1 MFFFPR
7 LGRWFV
13 RAPAPPARATVGDVS
28 RATNPPAMHF
38 GVETMP
44 PGCVFRR
51 TPRVS
56 FRSPPG
62 RVHPV
67 VHHPNVGALPSP
79 PRALADFPPPDPPP
93 PKSRSGFGPG
103 KPRVKTLILGA
114 NFGTSLAA
122 EIAAS
127 GDKRLISDDGVAQH
141 VTRPLLEVAGVPA
154 LEWWLRALRR
164 CPHTSDV
171 SDIHVIANQE
181 NVIEYVNWTLDEN
194 PAKCGG
200 FDRGNV
206 VNDGAAPDGARRGPA
221 GDLLAA
227 LENAIGYDDH
237 LLLIDGDHVPEP
249 NFDIGTI
256 IDHAA
261 ARGRDTLTYIRA
273 RGSSSSSDSDAS
285 ESLALRLACGA
296 DGAPLSN
303 PEVLGAL
310 AYPSDAAAARAAGYT
325 AAAGPVMFLRKGTL
339 PWVSRFF
346 EDVGDLEPAHQSLGR
361 LVAYL
366 RGKVPMRALEIK
378 HVFPLKTLAEYT
390 RADALFRFHAERRE
404 EAERALGGAVV
415 AGAASDATTRKR
427 MLTERFA
434 REDARFGNARA
445 RAVAGALDMDLLTAK
460 FEASRRDAVK
470 LDAPPP
476 ERGSVVPERFADASL
491 WRGAAPEQH
500 PCYVTSSVASYGKK
514 MPTQPEM
521 PTRWH
526 GIRGEFTDGFGGN
539 MYRDGGFVM
548 GVDKSKVH
556 PSADGVFS

>member
-1 MFFFPR
+1 MWERGPPLLARSLTFPR
-7 LGRWFV
+7 SR
-13 RAPAPPARATVGDVS
+13 PA
-28 RATNPPAMHF
+28 
-38 GVETMP
+38 
-44 PGCVFRR
+44 
-51 TPRVS
+51 
-56 FRSPPG
+56 
-62 RVHPV
+62 
-67 VHHPNVGALPSP
+67 
-79 PRALADFPPPDPPP
+79 P

-171 SDIHVIANQE
+171 SDVHVIANQE
-181 NVIEYVNWTLDEN
+181 NATEYVHWTLDEN
-194 PAKCGG
+194 PETCGG

-206 VNDGAAPDGARRGPA
+206 INDGAAPDGARAGPA

-227 LENAIGYDDH
+227 LERAIGYDDH
-237 LLLIDGDHVPEP
+237 LLVIDGDHVPEP
-249 NFDIGTI
+249 NLDIGVVV
-256 IDHAA
+256 DRAL
-261 ARGRDTLTYIRA
+261 ARGCDFLAFTR
-273 RGSSSSSDSDAS
+273 SSSSTDPSSDAV
-285 ESLALRLACGA
+285 ALRLACGA
-296 DGAPLSN
+296 DGAPLFN

-325 AAAGPVMFLRKGTL
+325 AALGPVLFLRKETL

-366 RGKVPMRALEIK
+366 RGKTSMRAMEMK
-378 HVFPLKTLAEYT
+378 HVFPLKTLAEYE
-390 RADALFRFHAERRE
+390 RANALFRFYAERRE
-404 EAERALGGAVV
+404 EAERAFGGEGVV
-415 AGAASDATTRKR
+415 AGAPSDATTRKA
-427 MLTERFA
+427 LLAERFA

-445 RAVAGALDMDLLTAK
+445 CAVAGALDMDVLVVK
-460 FEASRRDAVK
+460 FEASLREVAT

-476 ERGSVVPERFADASL
+476 ERESVLPGRFADASL
-491 WRGAAPEQH
+491 WRGAAPAQH

-514 MPTQPEM
+514 LPKQAEM
-521 PTRWH
+521 PTKWH
-526 GIRGEFTDGFGGN
+526 GVRGEFTDGFGGHT
-539 MYRDGGFVM
+539 YRDGGFVV
-548 GVDKSKVH
+548 GIDRSKVH

>member
-1 MFFFPR
+1 
-7 LGRWFV
+7 
-13 RAPAPPARATVGDVS
+13 
-28 RATNPPAMHF
+28 MHF

-44 PGCVFRR
+44 PGCVFGRTRASRLVRR
-51 TPRVS
+51 PVASISSSIIQMWGRCLPLLARSLT
-56 FRSPPG
+56 SPP
-62 RVHPV
+62 PT
-67 VHHPNVGALPSP
+67 
-79 PRALADFPPPDPPP
+79 RAR

-181 NVIEYVNWTLDEN
+181 NVIEYVNWTLDED

-206 VNDGAAPDGARRGPA
+206 VNDGAAPDGARAGPA

-261 ARGRDTLTYIRA
+261 ARGRDTLTYT
-273 RGSSSSSDSDAS
+273 RGSSASSDAFS

-346 EDVGDLEPAHQSLGR
+346 QDVGDLEPAHQSLGR

-366 RGKVPMRALEIK
+366 RGRVPMRALEIK

-390 RADALFRFHAERRE
+390 HADALFRFHAERRE
-404 EAERALGGAVV
+404 EAERAFGGAGVV
-415 AGAASDATTRKR
+415 AGAASDSTTRKR

-445 RAVAGALDMDLLTAK
+445 RAVAGALDMDVLTAK
-460 FEASRRDAVK
+460 FEASRRDAAK
-470 LDAPPP
+470 LDAPPA

-526 GIRGEFTDGFGGN
+526 GVRGEFTDGFGGN
-539 MYRDGGFVM
+539 MYRDGGFVV
-548 GVDKSKVH
+548 GVDRSKVH

>member
-1 MFFFPR
+1 M
-7 LGRWFV
+7 
-13 RAPAPPARATVGDVS
+13 
-28 RATNPPAMHF
+28 
-38 GVETMP
+38 
-44 PGCVFRR
+44 
-51 TPRVS
+51 
-56 FRSPPG
+56 
-62 RVHPV
+62 
-67 VHHPNVGALPSP
+67 
-79 PRALADFPPPDPPP
+79 
-93 PKSRSGFGPG
+93 
-103 KPRVKTLILGA
+103 KTLILGA

-171 SDIHVIANQE
+171 SDVHVIANQE
-181 NVIEYVNWTLDEN
+181 NATEYVNWTLDEN

-206 VNDGAAPDGARRGPA
+206 VNDGAAPDGARAGPA

-261 ARGRDTLTYIRA
+261 ARGRDTLTYT
-273 RGSSSSSDSDAS
+273 RGSSASSDALSDAV
-285 ESLALRLACGA
+285 ALRLACGA

-325 AAAGPVMFLRKGTL
+325 AAAGPVVFLRKETL

-366 RGKVPMRALEIK
+366 RGKTSMRAMEMK

-390 RADALFRFHAERRE
+390 HADALFRFHAERRE
-404 EAERALGGAVV
+404 EAERAFGGEGVV
-415 AGAASDATTRKR
+415 AGAPSDATTRKR
-427 MLTERFA
+427 TVDGTVRA
-434 REDARFGNARA
+434 GRRAVRKRARA
-445 RAVAGALDMDLLTAK
+445 RRRGRAGHGRAHGEVRGVAARRGDARRAAPRAGIRRSRTVRGRVAVAG
-460 FEASRRDAVK
+460 RRA
-470 LDAPPP
+470 
-476 ERGSVVPERFADASL
+476 R
-491 WRGAAPEQH
+491 AAPVLRHVQRRELREEDAHAAGDAHQ
-500 PCYVTSSVASYGKK
+500 VARRQGGVHGRVRGEHV
-514 MPTQPEM
+514 P
-521 PTRWH
+521 RR
-526 GIRGEFTDGFGGN
+526 GIRRRN
-539 MYRDGGFVM
+539 
-548 GVDKSKVH
+548 
-556 PSADGVFS
+556 